1 MPDMPRAGWREIVR
15 LNVLLI
21 LALVASGWAAQLVSP
36 SPGYISPLYPPA
48 GIAVAALLVFGW
60 RLAFGV
66 YLAAVVAPLLAQTFS
81 HLGVVDLGLA
91 MFSAIG
97 VCLQGLVAADMMRRL
112 RIWPS
117 GLDDSRSVLLFICV
131 VAPAC
136 SLISATLSIPVMLA
150 SSSLN
155 GRSIM
160 FNWGNWWVGDI
171 LGIVLFAPITLA
183 LLGQPA
189 HDWHG
194 RRRSLALPLLVCS
207 LVIAGIMAFVRQHE
221 DSRVVGDFQRSADHF
236 SGALASRLNAQ
247 TDMLDSVVRF
257 VMVKRKLDIND
268 WNDFATPWLQRFPGT
283 LNLTWNPRIA
293 HGDRAAF
300 EDSVR
305 TLGVPH
311 FFIKD
316 RDRSGTVFPAVEARE
331 YLPITFVAP
340 AEGNSRAVGLN
351 VLSLPDSRAAIQRSQ
366 RTTEASA
373 TGPIRLVQ
381 APGSQQAIGVYQAVQ
396 DPNGLQDAPIR
407 GVVSMALQLD
417 KVVQSEIDATGLVDI
432 SACLFDLSD
441 GERVLLAG
449 QSDCTSEAWL
459 RNHPIQQKNIAF
471 TDRHWLL
478 LLRSDVSAEQ
488 AAQTWLT
495 GASLYVSLMFSG
507 MLSAFLLLITGR
519 ARRVEEQVTQ
529 RTAELASATAQL
541 REQKASLAQA
551 QRIARMGSW
560 EIVSG
565 SPHLHCSDEF
575 RRLLGLPTS
584 GRIMLDD
591 VLIRL
596 ALDDRAGLASLI
608 QEATLAPLSTTLD
621 CSTLP
626 GPAEQQVLHFQIESE
641 WMMGRLLRIHGTVQN
656 VTLARQAEAH
666 IQFLARFDSLTG
678 LPNRNHWQ
686 DLARAALNAAR
697 RHGDQAAVLFLDLD
711 HFKTINDSLGHNTGD
726 ELLANVASRL
736 RSSLRADDIL
746 ARQGGDEFVLLLPR
760 LRGFEEVNAVA
771 AKLVQCMSA
780 PLNVRDHELT
790 ISVSIGIAYYP
801 GDGEDIDTLLKHAD
815 VAMYSAKQAGRNN
828 FQFFVPEMNQRAV
841 ARLRME
847 SALRRAIE
855 KGELILH
862 FQPQLDL
869 ASGRVDACEALVRW
883 QHPEKGLIPPMEF
896 ISLAEE
902 SGLILPLGDWVLR
915 EACLQQALW
924 ARQGLQL
931 VMAINIS
938 ALQFRQ
944 TDFTQKVARII
955 AETGAKAQ
963 YIELEITESALLG
976 STEALVNSLNELR
989 ESGVKLA
996 LDDFG
1001 TGYSCLSYLKRLPI
1015 ERLKIDRSFVK
1026 DLPGDAEDAA
1036 IASATLSMA
1045 RDLGMAVVAE
1055 GVENEAQKAFLV
1067 TRRCHA
1073 IQGYLISPP
1082 LAAGDLEAW
1091 LRQREMPVTA
1101 GAEQ

>member
-1 MPDMPRAGWREIVR
+1 MPDMPRAGWRDIVR
-15 LNVLLI
+15 LNLLLT
-21 LALVASGWAAQLVSP
+21 LALVASGWLAQCISP
-36 SPGYISPLYPPA
+36 SPGYIAPLYPPA
-48 GIAVAALLVFGW
+48 GIALAALLVFGW
-60 RLAFGV
+60 RLSPAV
-66 YLAAVVAPLLAQTFS
+66 YLAAAIAPLLSQPPA
-81 HLGVVDLGLA
+81 HLGLVDLWLA

-97 VCLQGLVAADMMRRL
+97 VLLQGLVAAALMRRL
-112 RIWPS
+112 RIWPG
-117 GLDDSRSVLLFICV
+117 GLDTPRHVLLLICV

-150 SSSLN
+150 SASLSE
-155 GRSIM
+155 GAIV
-160 FNWGNWWVGDI
+160 FNWSNWWVGDT
-171 LGIVLFAPITLA
+171 LGIVLFTPITLA
-183 LLGQPA
+183 VIGKSVP
-189 HDWHG
+189 DWRG
-194 RRRSLALPLLVCS
+194 RWRSLALPLLICS
-207 LVIAGIMAFVRQHE
+207 VVIGGVMAFVRQHE
-221 DSRVVGDFQRSADHF
+221 DSRFASEFQRTAEHF
-236 SGALASRLNAQ
+236 SGNLVSRLNSQ

-257 VMVKRKLDIND
+257 VMVKRKLEIND
-268 WNDFATPWLQRFPGT
+268 WTDFATPWLQRFPGT
-283 LNLTWNPRIA
+283 LNLTWNPRVA
-293 HGDRAAF
+293 HGEREAF
-300 EDSVR
+300 EASMR
-305 TLGVPH
+305 ALGLTH
-311 FFIKD
+311 FYIKD
-316 RDRSGTVFPAVEARE
+316 RDQTGAVFPAAEARE
-331 YLPITFVAP
+331 YLPITFVEP
-340 AEGNSRAVGLN
+340 LEGNARAVGVN
-351 VLSLPDSRAAIQRSQ
+351 VLSLSGSKAAIQRSQ
-366 RTTEASA
+366 RTGDASA

-381 APGSQQAIGVYQAVQ
+381 APGSQQAVAVYQIVP
-396 DPNGLQDAPIR
+396 DPNGIQDAPVR

-417 KVVQSEIDATGLVDI
+417 KVVQAEMEDIDLRDI
-432 SACLFDLSD
+432 SVCLFDRT
-441 GERVLLAG
+441 GGGNALLAG
-449 QSDCTSEAWL
+449 PGDCNSDAWL
-459 RNHPIQQKNIAF
+459 RNHLVLGKAFAF
-471 TDRHWLL
+471 TDRSWYV
-478 LLRSDVSAEQ
+478 LLRNDVSTQ
-488 AAQTWLT
+488 LAARSWLT
-495 GASLYVSLMFSG
+495 GASLVVSLVFSG

-519 ARRVEEQVTQ
+519 ARRVEEQVAQ

-575 RRLLGLPTS
+575 RRLLNLPGS
-584 GRIMLDD
+584 GRILLDD

-596 ALDDRAGLASLI
+596 TLDDRGGLASLI
-608 QEATLAPLSTTLD
+608 QEAALAPLSTTLD

-626 GPAEQQVLHFQIESE
+626 GQEGQQVLHFQIESE

-656 VTLARQAEAH
+656 VTQVREAEAH
-666 IQFLARFDSLTG
+666 IQFLARFDALTG

-711 HFKTINDSLGHNTGD
+711 HFKTINDSLGHTTGD

-736 RSSLRADDIL
+736 RTGLRAEDIL

-760 LRGFEEVNAVA
+760 LRGFEDVSAVA
-771 AKLVQCMSA
+771 AKLVQCMAA
-780 PLNVRDHELT
+780 PITLHGHELT

-841 ARLRME
+841 ARLQME

-855 KGELILH
+855 KGELVLH
-862 FQPQLDL
+862 FQPQMDL
-869 ASGRVDACEALVRW
+869 ASGRIEACEALVRW
-883 QHPEKGLIPPMEF
+883 QHPEMGLIPPMDF
-896 ISLAEE
+896 IPLAEE
-902 SGLILPLGDWVLR
+902 TGLILPMGDWILR
-915 EACLQQALW
+915 EACRQQVEW
-924 ARQGLQL
+924 ARHGLPL

-938 ALQFRQ
+938 ALQFKQ
-944 TDFTQKVARII
+944 ADFTQKVARII
-955 AETGAKAQ
+955 AETGVKPQ
-963 YIELEITESALLG
+963 HVELEITESALLG
-976 STEALVNSLNELR
+976 STEALVSSLEALR
-989 ESGVKLA
+989 SAGVRLA

-1067 TRRCHA
+1067 ARGCQS
-1073 IQGYLISPP
+1073 IQGYLISRPQ
-1082 LAAGDLEAW
+1082 AARDLEPW
-1091 LRQREMPVTA
+1091 LTRRN
-1101 GAEQ
+1101 AEAASVDQ